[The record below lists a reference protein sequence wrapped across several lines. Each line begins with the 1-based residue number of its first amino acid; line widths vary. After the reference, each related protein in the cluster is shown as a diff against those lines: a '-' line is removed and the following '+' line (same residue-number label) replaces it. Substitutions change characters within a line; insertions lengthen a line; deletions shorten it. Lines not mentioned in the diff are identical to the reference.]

1 MFVHAITLISPFLD
15 LQSDLLSLDAANDL
29 AGGILGNDLIVV
41 QHLKL
46 LSGVTAHEV
55 ENGVDAT
62 GVLLEPV
69 GQVQDDTLDDNPEII
84 LRVVLSN
91 LLHGVLLLGDR
102 EGLGL
107 AGSLLGTG
115 RRSGRL
121 LGDLSGGGAGSGAVG
136 PLDGQLAGSRG
147 VEMQGDL
154 AQTLSSAGGALEGV
168 LEEVAAGAVTGNTAV
183 DDAAKQ

>member
-29 AGGILGNDLIVV
+29 ARGILGNDLVVV

-69 GQVQDDTLDDNPEII
+69 GQVQDDTLDDNPEIV
-84 LRVVLSN
+84 LRVVLGN

-136 PLDGQLAGSRG
+136 PLDGQLAGSRR
-147 VEMQGDL
+147 VEVQGDL

>member
-1 MFVHAITLISPFLD
+1 MFIHAITLHLPSLN

-29 AGGILGNDLIVV
+29 ARGILGNDLVVV

-55 ENGVDAT
+55 EDGVDAT

-69 GQVQDDTLDDNPEII
+69 GQVQDDTLDDNPE
-84 LRVVLSN
+84 VVLLVVLGN
-91 LLHGVLLLGDR
+91 LLQGVLLLGDR

-107 AGSLLGTG
+107 AGSLLGAG

-121 LGDLSGGGAGSGAVG
+121 LGDLGGSGAGSGAVG
-136 PLDGQLAGSRG
+136 PLDGQLAGSG
-147 VEMQGDL
+147 GIEVQGDL
-154 AQTLSSAGGALEGV
+154 AQTLSSAGGALEGM
-168 LEEVAAGAVTGNTAV
+168 LEEVAAGAVTGNTTV
-183 DDAAKQ
+183 DDATKQ